1 MPPTYHESPPPS
13 SPPITPPTYQA
24 NNQPPPPQVTPAS
37 ASPSTYK
44 DSSKPPAI
52 FVFGDGLL
60 DVGNNNYL
68 QPSEV
73 GEPHKSMTGRFSN
86 GYNMGDLI
94 GTYGF
99 TGVNY
104 ASADAGIFNNP
115 YISIIFPQQVE
126 YFAAT
131 RDQLEAQLGGLE
143 PLNEFLSRSF
153 FLIGVGAEDLV
164 PSQFYTSWD
173 RRPGVPGLIQLYGEK
188 LMALHEMGARR
199 FGIINVGLIGC
210 GREVD
215 TRFNVSADGCDNE
228 VNKLAAEFNV
238 ALATL
243 LSSLSSKLPGFRYSL
258 ADFYGFMNATF
269 ANPSAAGFVDITSA
283 CYHYYPST
291 PCSNVDQ
298 YWFWDDF
305 AYPTQRAAYL
315 AATTFYNGPEKFTT
329 PVNFKQLSDMFASL
343 LCSGCFAATTVF
355 AVISSATATAE
366 IGLKSCTIGCKT

>member
-1 MPPTYHESPPPS
+1 
-13 SPPITPPTYQA
+13 
-24 NNQPPPPQVTPAS
+24 
-37 ASPSTYK
+37 
-44 DSSKPPAI
+44 
-52 FVFGDGLL
+52 
-60 DVGNNNYL
+60 
-68 QPSEV
+68 
-73 GEPHKSMTGRFSN
+73 MTGRFSN
-86 GYNMGDLI
+86 GYNMGDFNAKAMGFQMSPPAYLSLTSPI
-94 GTYGF
+94 KIEGF

-126 YFAAT
+126 YFAST
-131 RDQLEAQLGGLE
+131 RDQ
-143 PLNEFLSRSF
+143 
-153 FLIGVGAEDLV
+153 VGAEDLV

-199 FGIINVGLIGC
+199 FGIIDVGLIGC

-243 LSSLSSKLPGFRYSL
+243 LSSFSSKLPGFRYSL

-269 ANPSAAGFVDITSA
+269 ANPSAAGFVDTTSA

-291 PCSNVDQ
+291 PCSNVDE

-315 AATTFYNGPEKFTT
+315 AATTFYNGPDKFTT
-329 PVNFKQLSDMFASL
+329 PVNFKQLS
-343 LCSGCFAATTVF
+343 
-355 AVISSATATAE
+355 E
-366 IGLKSCTIGCKT
+366 